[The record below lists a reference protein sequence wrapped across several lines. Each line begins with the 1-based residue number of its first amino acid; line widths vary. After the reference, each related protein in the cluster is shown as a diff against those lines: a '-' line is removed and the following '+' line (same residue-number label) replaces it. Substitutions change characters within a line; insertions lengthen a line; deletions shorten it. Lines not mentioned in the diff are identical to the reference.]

1 MRRDEQL
8 RILFWRNRTEDAG
21 ICKYLEC
28 KTLTHRRN
36 DSRTEWVVSLNTPSA
51 YETLHFK
58 CVPTRCVT
66 TMVPTIKKP
75 GYVYQ
80 LYICICDHRNEHVRR
95 DIAGKLLALFK
106 LYVEVETEP
115 LWRNL
120 DYWSKNGESD
130 NQRLRCPSY

>member
-1 MRRDEQL
+1 MCS
-8 RILFWRNRTEDAG
+8 INATEAR
-21 ICKYLEC
+21 LER
-28 KTLTHRRN
+28 KER
-36 DSRTEWVVSLNTPSA
+36 VVSLNTRCA

-95 DIAGKLLALFK
+95 DIAGKTGFCLN
-106 LYVEVETEP
+106 YT
-115 LWRNL
+115 
-120 DYWSKNGESD
+120 
-130 NQRLRCPSY
+130 

>member
-1 MRRDEQL
+1 MCS
-8 RILFWRNRTEDAG
+8 INATEAR
-21 ICKYLEC
+21 LER
-28 KTLTHRRN
+28 KER
-36 DSRTEWVVSLNTPSA
+36 VVSLNTRCA

-95 DIAGKLLALFK
+95 
-106 LYVEVETEP
+106 
-115 LWRNL
+115 
-120 DYWSKNGESD
+120 
-130 NQRLRCPSY
+130 